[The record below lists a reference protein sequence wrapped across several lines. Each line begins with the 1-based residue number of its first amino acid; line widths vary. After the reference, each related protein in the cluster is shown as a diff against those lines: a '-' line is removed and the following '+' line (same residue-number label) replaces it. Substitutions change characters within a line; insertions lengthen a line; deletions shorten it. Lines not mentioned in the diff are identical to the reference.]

1 MKRERIYS
9 IEVTIIRCPGD
20 SEDGA
25 ALGAPAEKPV
35 TVRYCDS
42 CRRWGATGTTHMC
55 WRNWHRRLSDLL
67 INLKRGGWR

>member
-9 IEVTIIRCPGD
+9 MEVAITRCPGD
-20 SEDGA
+20 GEDGA
-25 ALGAPAEKPV
+25 ALGAPAETPV
-35 TVRYCDS
+35 TVRYCDI